1 MTAVD
6 LSSFAGLTA
15 MVLLSLNVL
24 LGLLVTTNYSPL
36 KQWPRRKVP
45 VFKIHNWTGYAAM
58 CVVLLHP
65 TLLLFSSTASFK
77 ALDILWPVHSPGQR
91 LYNLLGATAFYT
103 ITLVV
108 VTSYFR
114 PRLGSRTWKKLHWTA
129 YFAAAVL
136 LTHGL
141 LIDPDLKNG
150 LPICWMA
157 KRCWWKAVCWPS
169 RQDRCG
175 ACGTRRA
182 KCGHRSTAPGKPTR
196 SGRGRVEPVGGQW
209 CPIRIRAPPAAGPP
223 LRSGAARPGR
233 RAASQWQRPSPRRC
247 APGGNRRPAKGLAR

>member
-15 MVLLSLNVL
+15 MVLLTLNVL

-65 TLLLFSSTASFK
+65 TLLLFSSTAGFK

-114 PRLGSRTWKKLHWTA
+114 PQLGSRTWKKLHWTA

-141 LIDPDLKNG
+141 LIDPDLKNRPPDLLDG
-150 LPICWMA
+150 EKVLVEGCLLAVAAGSVWRMRHSKSKMRA
-157 KRCWWKAVCWPS
+157 SLDGARKAY
-169 RQDRCG
+169 
-175 ACGTRRA
+175 
-182 KCGHRSTAPGKPTR
+182 
-196 SGRGRVEPVGGQW
+196 
-209 CPIRIRAPPAAGPP
+209 PIRSR
-223 LRSGAARPGR
+223 
-233 RAASQWQRPSPRRC
+233 
-247 APGGNRRPAKGLAR
+247 

>member
-58 CVVLLHP
+58 CVVLLHH

-129 YFAAAVL
+129 YFAARPFDAWVADRSRPEEQAARSAGWRKGAGGRLPAGRRCRVGVAHAALEEQNAGIAGRRPESLPDQVAVE
-136 LTHGL
+136 
-141 LIDPDLKNG
+141 PG
-150 LPICWMA
+150 LPAGNGI
-157 KRCWWKAVCWPS
+157 PS
-169 RQDRCG
+169 EF
-175 ACGTRRA
+175 AL
-182 KCGHRSTAPGKPTR
+182 H
-196 SGRGRVEPVGGQW
+196 
-209 CPIRIRAPPAAGPP
+209 P
-223 LRSGAARPGR
+223 LPGR
-233 RAASQWQRPSPRRC
+233 RFDP
-247 APGGNRRPAKGLAR
+247 APLARVAEQPLNGSVHLRGGARQEEIGARRKV